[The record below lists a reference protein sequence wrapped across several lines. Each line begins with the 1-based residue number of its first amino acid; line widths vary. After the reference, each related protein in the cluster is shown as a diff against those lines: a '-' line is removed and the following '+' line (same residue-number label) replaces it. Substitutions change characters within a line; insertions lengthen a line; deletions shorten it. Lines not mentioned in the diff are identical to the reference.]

1 MTDLEHHA
9 APLHSSAA
17 ARQAAAADPIG
28 ARMPPL
34 PASSGSTTAPFWLP
48 QPGRAGAAIAIAA
61 SLGTALLATPLVPY
75 LDLANIVMLFMLTVL
90 VIALKFGRMAAI
102 TASLVSVAAF
112 DFLFVPPRLSFSVS
126 NGQYLVTFG
135 VMLAVGIV
143 TGHLASGLRH
153 EVFVTIQRE
162 KRARALYEF
171 ARELSRALGV
181 EQVCEWTRQAL
192 QDSLEAHALLLIPDA
207 AGRLALPAF
216 PATENPHGL
225 HFSVL
230 DMAIAQWAFDNAAPA
245 GLGTSTVPTSVYSFV
260 PLIAPVCA
268 RGVLAIRNDPAA
280 AVPAHEQGAQ
290 LNAFAALAAIALERV
305 HYIAVAQEAV
315 LHAESER
322 LRNSLLAAVSH
333 DLRTPLTSLL
343 GLSESLAMSQP
354 RLSPGQAEMAGAL
367 RDEAQRMCRS
377 VENLL
382 EMARIQSGSVR
393 LNQQWQSFEEVA
405 GAALRASRP
414 ALTRHDLRTRIAAD
428 LPLVR
433 CDAMLIE
440 RVLCNLVE
448 NAAKYTPP
456 GAVITLAAVVA
467 GSWLSVQVSDD
478 GPGLPPGSEEAIF
491 DKFVR
496 GATQAGGTGVGL
508 GLSICR
514 SLVEAHGGTIKAGN
528 AAPHGAC
535 FTFLLPLGTPPGFI
549 DMELDDAMPA
559 APAGVET

>member
-1 MTDLEHHA
+1 MTDIEH
-9 APLHSSAA
+9 
-17 ARQAAAADPIG
+17 R
-28 ARMPPL
+28 
-34 PASSGSTTAPFWLP
+34 TAPFVPEPVGYAPQGDKGPSSRRASLSAWSDRTAIAWLP
-48 QPGRAGAAIAIAA
+48 KQGHAGIAIAIAA
-61 SLGTALLATPLVPY
+61 SLATALLATPLLPY

-90 VIALKFGRMAAI
+90 IVALTFGRAPAI

-112 DFLFVPPRLSFSVS
+112 DYFFVPPRFSFSVT
-126 NGQYLVTFG
+126 NGQYLVTFC

-143 TGHLASGLRH
+143 TGNLASGLRH
-153 EVFVTIQRE
+153 EVLVSGQRE
-162 KRARALYEF
+162 RRARALYEF
-171 ARELSRALGV
+171 ARDLSRALGV

-192 QDSLEAHALLLIPDA
+192 QDSLETDALLLLPNA
-207 AGRLALPAF
+207 AGRLTLPAF
-216 PATENPHGL
+216 SAMANPHGL
-225 HFSVL
+225 HLSVL
-230 DMAIAQWAFDNAAPA
+230 DLAIAQWAFDNAAPA
-245 GLGTSTVPTSVYSFV
+245 GRGTVTVPASAYSFV
-260 PLIAPVCA
+260 PLIAPMRA

-280 AVPAHEQGAQ
+280 ALPASEQGTQ
-290 LNAFAALAAIALERV
+290 LDAFAALAAIALERV

-322 LRNSLLAAVSH
+322 LRNSLLASVSH

-354 RLSPGQAEMAGAL
+354 SLSPAQGEMAGAL

-382 EMARIQSGSVR
+382 EMARIQSGNIR

-414 ALTRHDLRTRIAAD
+414 ALAAHLVRTRLAPD

-456 GAVITLAAVVA
+456 GTVITLGAAVA
-467 GSWLSVQVSDD
+467 GDWLSIQVSDN
-478 GPGLPPGSEEAIF
+478 GPGLPPGREKAIF

-496 GATQAGGTGVGL
+496 GGVQASGPGVGL

-514 SLVEAHGGTIKAGN
+514 SLVEAHGGAIKAAN
-528 AAPHGAC
+528 AVDGGAC
-535 FTFLLPLGTPPGFI
+535 FTFRLPLSAPPGFV
-549 DMELDDAMPA
+549 DMELDDITPA
-559 APAGVET
+559 APAGEAQ

>member
-1 MTDLEHHA
+1 MTEIEQRALPIVPAQAGLTPPA
-9 APLHSSAA
+9 ALAVDNRRPDASAWSDRA
-17 ARQAAAADPIG
+17 
-28 ARMPPL
+28 
-34 PASSGSTTAPFWLP
+34 TTFWLP
-48 QPGRAGAAIAIAA
+48 RQGRAGITLAITA
-61 SLGTALLATPLVPY
+61 SLGTALLATPLLPY

-90 VIALKFGRMAAI
+90 ATALTLGRTPAIA
-102 TASLVSVAAF
+102 ASLVSVAAF
-112 DFLFVPPRLSFSVS
+112 DFFFVAPRFSFSVN
-126 NGQYLVTFG
+126 NGQYLVTFC

-153 EVFVTIQRE
+153 EVLVSGQRE
-162 KRARALYEF
+162 RRARALYEF
-171 ARELSRALGV
+171 ARDLSRALGV

-192 QDSLEAHALLLIPDA
+192 QDSLEADALLLIPDT
-207 AGRLALPAF
+207 AGRLVLPEF
-216 PATENPHGL
+216 TATANPSGL
-225 HFSVL
+225 HLSVL
-230 DMAIAQWAFDNAAPA
+230 DLAIAQWAFDNAAPA
-245 GLGTSTVPTSVYSFV
+245 GRGTATMPTSAYSFV
-260 PLIAPVCA
+260 PLIAPVRA
-268 RGVLAIRNDPAA
+268 RGVLAIRSDPAVA
-280 AVPAHEQGAQ
+280 MPAYEQGTQ

-305 HYIAVAQEAV
+305 HYIAVAQEAL

-354 RLSPGQAEMAGAL
+354 RLSPGQAEMATAL

-382 EMARIQSGSVR
+382 EMARIQSGSIR

-405 GAALRASRP
+405 GAALRTSRP
-414 ALTRHDLRTRIAAD
+414 ALAGHLVRTRLVPD

-456 GAVITLAAVVA
+456 GSVITLAAAVA
-467 GSWLSVQVSDD
+467 GNRLSVEVRDN
-478 GPGLPPGSEEAIF
+478 GPGLPAGREEAIF

-496 GATQAGGTGVGL
+496 GATEAGGAGVGL

-514 SLVEAHGGTIKAGN
+514 SLVEAHGGTISAAN
-528 AAPHGAC
+528 ADGGGAC
-535 FTFLLPLGTPPGFI
+535 FTFLLPLGAPPGFI
-549 DMELDDAMPA
+549 DVELDDGVTA
-559 APAGVET
+559 APAGAPQ